1 MKKVKSNVN
10 DARLKARRTSLMRK
24 DKEGLVNII
33 LRKDDVERK
42 NNEKIQKLNQLLNE
56 ADELNEEK
64 AKKLSDII
72 GTNDYLIKTN
82 DYLDESLTESRNE
95 VIDLTQTQHYLE
107 SEVERLKDV
116 CNFRRKVI
124 IYLAATCVILIT
136 TLVVF

>member
-1 MKKVKSNVN
+1 MRKVKSNVN

-64 AKKLSDII
+64 AEKISDI
-72 GTNDYLIKTN
+72 IKTN
-82 DYLDESLTESRNE
+82 DYLDKSLIESRNE

-107 SEVERLKDV
+107 SEVKCLKDV
-116 CNFRRKVI
+116 CNFRRKI
-124 IYLAATCVILIT
+124 IFYLAATCVILIT
-136 TLVVF
+136 ALVVF